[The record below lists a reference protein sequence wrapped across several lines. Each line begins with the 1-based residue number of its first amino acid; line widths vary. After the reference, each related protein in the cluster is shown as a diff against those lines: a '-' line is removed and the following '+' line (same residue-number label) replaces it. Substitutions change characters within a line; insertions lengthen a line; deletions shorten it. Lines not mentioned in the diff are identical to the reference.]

1 MIEFIQLC
9 FAPVNLLFTL
19 LLLCAMGYWAMFF
32 VGAVGLDILDDLD
45 VDLDSDV
52 DLDLDLDVDADIDL
66 DVDAGVD
73 LDADVDGDLDADV
86 DTEVDADSEVHT
98 GGRSSMF
105 ISLLKFLDVGDVPL
119 MVLLTALVASNWAVA
134 ILCSYYFN
142 PAGSI
147 LVAVLFFIPDFLVSL
162 LLTKIVTTPARYLFK
177 NTSMGIEKPTK
188 ILGKTCTV
196 TTSNVTEKFGQAEI
210 RLDDAA
216 PITLNV
222 RCLEGRKPLSKGD
235 EALILELVEDKG
247 TYIVVPF
254 DLEVN

>member
-19 LLLCAMGYWAMFF
+19 LLLCAMSYWAMFF
-32 VGAVGLDILDDLD
+32 IGAVGLDILDDLD

-52 DLDLDLDVDADIDL
+52 DLDLDIDAEIDIELDAN
-66 DVDAGVD
+66 VDAGVD
-73 LDADVDGDLDADV
+73 VNGELDAEVDG
-86 DTEVDADSEVHT
+86 EVDADSEVSS

-142 PAGSI
+142 PAGSM
-147 LVAVLFFIPDFLVSL
+147 LVALLWFIPDFLVSL

-222 RCLEGRKPLSKGD
+222 RCLEGRKPLNKGD
-235 EALILELVEDKG
+235 EALILEMVEDKG